1 MKNKTNPIK
10 ALIKEEV
17 MKALKSK
24 KRNKL
29 NLTEAKKVTEKD
41 IFAMYDKQMVQ
52 TLKANGFKKKLS
64 PQDLRALTIQWLIST
79 YNEDHMGDT
88 MPDDMSDNDNIINI
102 LTKYDPNFEGSTKFG
117 GFDDG
122 PAW

>member
-1 MKNKTNPIK
+1 
-10 ALIKEEV
+10 

-24 KRNKL
+24 KRNTL
-29 NLTEAKKVTEKD
+29 NLTEAKKYTEKD

-64 PQDLRALTIQWLIST
+64 PQDLRALTIEWLVST

-88 MPDDMSDNDNIINI
+88 MPNDMSDNDNIINI
-102 LTKYDPNFEGSTKFG
+102 LTKYDPNFEGADALVSVG
-117 GFDDG
+117 YDG
-122 PAW
+122 ASRW